1 MQPITADQIAKAID
15 GRFMAGSPETVVSS
29 VSINSREIA
38 PGALFVPIVGERVDA
53 HQFIPAA
60 LEAGAAATLTQK
72 ALTTA
77 PQCCC
82 IQVKDTKEALQ
93 ALARWYRGQF
103 TLPVVGITG
112 SVGKSTTKEMVAS
125 ALSGGKKVL
134 RNRRQLQQPAGLAAD
149 DFSNRKQL

>member
-60 LEAGAAATLTQK
+60 LEARRCGNINPKGAHHCAAVLLYPGKRHQRGS
-72 ALTTA
+72 AGPGPVGTA
-77 PQCCC
+77 
-82 IQVKDTKEALQ
+82 
-93 ALARWYRGQF
+93 GS
-103 TLPVVGITG
+103 LPCLW
-112 SVGKSTTKEMVAS
+112 S
-125 ALSGGKKVL
+125 AL
-134 RNRRQLQQPAGLAAD
+134 PAA
-149 DFSNRKQL
+149 